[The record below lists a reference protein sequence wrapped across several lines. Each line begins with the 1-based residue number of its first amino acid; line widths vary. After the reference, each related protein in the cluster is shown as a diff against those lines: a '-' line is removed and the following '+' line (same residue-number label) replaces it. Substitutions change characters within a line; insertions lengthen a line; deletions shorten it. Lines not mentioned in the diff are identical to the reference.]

1 MPTTSRWIHELLFE
15 PTDRWRIQFIRY
27 LIVGGVAFAFDFGS
41 LWFLT
46 AGLHVHYLISAAAAF
61 LIGMLVNYLL
71 SVFWIFRLER
81 FRSVSGEFA
90 LFGLIGLLGLGINEL
105 GMWLLTGRCSLDFR
119 ISKLATTFL
128 VLLWN
133 FSARKCLVF
142 SGPRSQAS

>member
-27 LIVGGVAFAFDFGS
+27 LLVGGVAFAFDFGS

-46 AGLHVHYLISAAAAF
+46 SGLRVHYLVSAAAAF

-81 FRSVSGEFA
+81 FRSASGEFA

-128 VLLWN
+128 VLIWN
-133 FSARKCLVF
+133 FSARKWFVF
-142 SGPRSQAS
+142 SSPRSQAS